1 MLNFIS
7 PHLAINY
14 FLLAF
19 LTIVGAL
26 QFVAAR
32 HKLVGLALVGTV
44 WRPAWGC
51 LLAVVLIVGAFVCF
65 FADTPEVFVPGLA
78 GSELALLFG
87 AAGVCALAFTLIVS
101 SVVHEVQHRERS
113 DPKAGGRLC
122 QEAVSLQQLRGTLY
136 LPEDVASLKDEPR
149 AAICALPGLS
159 EETPSTHPLVAN
171 LTEAGFIVLAVDWGP
186 QEGIRYPAVLG
197 LLPSAVAYLTR
208 RDDVNPERIG
218 VLGIDLGGDL
228 AIRSAATDPQIAAV
242 LAMAPFLDQSNTK
255 PGLSILKEMS
265 YLEAIRWSSFRRRG
279 ELVAELAVLDSISRL
294 GSRSWLLI
302 YGDQDGI
309 VPVEKARATLDEE
322 VAREKLKSV
331 PGEGHLSLPCSRA
344 TSSLVARW
352 FKTVFSDQYS
362 V

>member
-1 MLNFIS
+1 VLNFIS

-32 HKLVGLALVGTV
+32 HKLVGLALVGTA

-51 LLAVVLIVGAFVCF
+51 LLAVVLIVGAFVWF

-78 GSELALLFG
+78 GSELAFLFG

-101 SVVHEVQHRERS
+101 SVVNEVQHRERS
-113 DPKAGGRLC
+113 GPKGDGGLRH
-122 QEAVSLQQLRGTLY
+122 EAVSLQQLRGTLY
-136 LPEDVASLKDEPR
+136 LPEDVASLKSEPR
-149 AAICALPGLS
+149 AAICALPG
-159 EETPSTHPLVAN
+159 PSGGTISLHPIVTDLVD
-171 LTEAGFIVLAVDWGP
+171 EGFIVLAIDWGP
-186 QEGIRYPAVLG
+186 EEEIRYPGVLG

-208 RDDVNPERIG
+208 RDDVNAERIG

-242 LAMAPFLDQSNTK
+242 LALTPFLDQSNTK

-279 ELVAELAVLDSISRL
+279 GLVAELAVPDSISRL
-294 GSRSWLLI
+294 GFRSWLLI

-331 PGEGHLSLPCSRA
+331 PGEGHLSLPRSPVA
-344 TSSLVARW
+344 SVLVARW

>member
-7 PHLAINY
+7 VHLAINY

-19 LTIVGAL
+19 ITIVGAL

-32 HKLVGLALVGTV
+32 HRLIGLSFFIGRAQK
-44 WRPAWGC
+44 PIWGY
-51 LLAVVLIVGAFVCF
+51 LLATILIVGAFAWF
-65 FADTPEVFVPGLA
+65 FVTTPEVFVPGLA

-87 AAGVCALAFTLIVS
+87 AAGVCALAFTLTVS
-101 SVVHEVQHRERS
+101 SVVHEVQHRDRS
-113 DPKAGGRLC
+113 DPRAGGRLR

-136 LPEDVASLKDEPR
+136 LPEDVASLKGEPR
-149 AAICALPGLS
+149 AAICVLPGPS
-159 EETPSTHPLVAN
+159 EEILSPHPIVAN
-171 LTEAGFIVLAVDWGP
+171 LIEEGLIVLAIDWGP
-186 QEGIRYPAVLG
+186 ESEVRYPGVLG

-208 RDDVNPERIG
+208 RDDVNAERIG

-228 AIRSAATDPQIAAV
+228 GIRSAATDPQIAAV
-242 LAMAPFLDQSNTK
+242 LALTPFLDQSNTK

-279 ELVAELAVLDSISRL
+279 ELVAELAVPDSISRL
-294 GSRSWLLI
+294 GSRPWLLI

-309 VPVEKARATLDEE
+309 VPVEKARAALGEE

-331 PGEGHLSLPCSRA
+331 PGEGHLSLPRSRA

-352 FKTVFSDQYS
+352 FRENL
-362 V
+362 